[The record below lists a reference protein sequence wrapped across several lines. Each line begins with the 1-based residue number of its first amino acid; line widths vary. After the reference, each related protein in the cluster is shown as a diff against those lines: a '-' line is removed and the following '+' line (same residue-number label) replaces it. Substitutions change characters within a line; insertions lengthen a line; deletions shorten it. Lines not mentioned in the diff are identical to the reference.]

1 MVTPQALF
9 CQFDRLTTHL
19 RRRTVRDFSHRDDVL
34 LLSDPNQFDRFST
47 GLSLLPMASMICFFS
62 VRLASSSFASSLL
75 ASPSS
80 KSMKLFRS
88 RATWSSFPMPI
99 SLQHFSVWKNP
110 PEKYRIEILSVK
122 LCSPV
127 ERNTDKQKQW
137 KFLKGCWMGCNKKQ
151 VAALDRRDQW
161 LQLRGGDRAEQQ
173 LATGFLHVTNT
184 QITRL
189 PLTSSLTKQISH
201 QQGEMWRNLLKL
213 YIFGFSR
220 LSTQNSQSM
229 LSQLAL
235 NPWSTPPS
243 PENRYT

>member
-1 MVTPQALF
+1 
-9 CQFDRLTTHL
+9 
-19 RRRTVRDFSHRDDVL
+19 
-34 LLSDPNQFDRFST
+34 
-47 GLSLLPMASMICFFS
+47 
-62 VRLASSSFASSLL
+62 
-75 ASPSS
+75 
-80 KSMKLFRS
+80 
-88 RATWSSFPMPI
+88 
-99 SLQHFSVWKNP
+99 
-110 PEKYRIEILSVK
+110 
-122 LCSPV
+122 
-127 ERNTDKQKQW
+127 
-137 KFLKGCWMGCNKKQ
+137 MGCNKKQ

-243 PENRYT
+243 LENRYKTQIWWSWLLMFSVISKKNILNKCILFLDVLASLKHMLFTDWLNVFRLLKVTSESISENEQGFCQYQKYHIMSC